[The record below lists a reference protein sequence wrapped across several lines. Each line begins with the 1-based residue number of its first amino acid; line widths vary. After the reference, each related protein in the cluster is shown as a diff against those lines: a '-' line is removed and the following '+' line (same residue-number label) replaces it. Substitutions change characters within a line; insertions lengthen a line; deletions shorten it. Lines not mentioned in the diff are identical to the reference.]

1 MERDGGRPGGADDSW
16 PTGSGKRWGRGGVS
30 GFSGWVAAAVAL
42 AAATAGVAVGFF
54 LVRGT
59 SAASAAEAA
68 RPAASAPASSGGGVD
83 LPTRPRL
90 PGKASG
96 NGNGQLRILLVG
108 RVLAVSGTSI
118 TIGGTGPSVTAT
130 INGGTTITGSA
141 HGIGGVKVGDKVAAQ
156 ITGNA
161 SHLVTTTL
169 QDPAQ

>member
-1 MERDGGRPGGADDSW
+1 MERDGGRPDGADDGW

-59 SAASAAEAA
+59 S
-68 RPAASAPASSGGGVD
+68 
-83 LPTRPRL
+83 
-90 PGKASG
+90 
-96 NGNGQLRILLVG
+96 
-108 RVLAVSGTSI
+108 I
-118 TIGGTGPSVTAT
+118 TIGGTGPSVTAA

-141 HGIGGVKVGDKVAAQ
+141 HGIGGVKVGDEVAAQ